1 MRTSEGQTVL
11 EDLEMKPREA
21 RLRWFK
27 LEYLGRRTVRFAD
40 GRQEVWRRSREGG
53 SWMRVQED
61 VKFSWRERRRMQ
73 EVGVQH
79 LVLSGGQKANIVTVC
94 FWFFFLAFLL
104 LELGPRMS
112 TAPAESRVFS
122 SRA

>member
-27 LEYLGRRTVRFAD
+27 LEYLGRRTVRLAD

-53 SWMRVQED
+53 SWSREGGSWRRVQED

-79 LVLSGGQKANIVTVC
+79 LVLSGGQKPNKTKSKHCHSLVLG
-94 FWFFFLAFLL
+94 FFLSFFT
-104 LELGPRMS
+104 P
-112 TAPAESRVFS
+112 
-122 SRA
+122 

>member
-27 LEYLGRRTVRFAD
+27 LEYLGRRTVRLAD

-79 LVLSGGQKANIVTVC
+79 LVLSGGQKPNQTKSKHC
-94 FWFFFLAFLL
+94 HSLFLFF
-104 LELGPRMS
+104 R
-112 TAPAESRVFS
+112 S
-122 SRA
+122 SFTP